1 MAAKP
6 HFAASVQ
13 SKKGRLY
20 AVMQVKKDG
29 TTKPVWR
36 ALGLSEG
43 ANKTKVNKA
52 FREVVAQYEQEFWE
66 EQERGGRPSADI
78 PVYDYL
84 VSYLK
89 RVEPELQKNTI
100 VSYRSM
106 TNGKIRRYFQR
117 RPQLTVGNLEA
128 PGHPGLLPKP
138 LRGRSGGQHGDPLP
152 RPAAAGL
159 PAGL

>member
-36 ALGLSEG
+36 ALGLPEG

-52 FREVVAQYEQEFWE
+52 FREVVAQYEQ
-66 EQERGGRPSADI
+66 
-78 PVYDYL
+78 
-84 VSYLK
+84 
-89 RVEPELQKNTI
+89 
-100 VSYRSM
+100 
-106 TNGKIRRYFQR
+106 
-117 RPQLTVGNLEA
+117 
-128 PGHPGLLPKP
+128 
-138 LRGRSGGQHGDPLP
+138 
-152 RPAAAGL
+152 
-159 PAGL
+159 

>member
-36 ALGLSEG
+36 ALGLPEG

-66 EQERGGRPSADI
+66 EQERGGRPPADI

-84 VSYLK
+84 VALSWETPICLGPDTRPLLVELK
-89 RVEPELQKNTI
+89 RMGSNVNQIAQKVNAGAFTSYNFQEVVDQLGALHEELCRLT
-100 VSYRSM
+100 RSSPW
-106 TNGKIRRYFQR
+106 QR
-117 RPQLTVGNLEA
+117 
-128 PGHPGLLPKP
+128 
-138 LRGRSGGQHGDPLP
+138 
-152 RPAAAGL
+152 
-159 PAGL
+159 

>member
-66 EQERGGRPSADI
+66 EQERGGRPPADI
-78 PVYDYL
+78 P
-84 VSYLK
+84 
-89 RVEPELQKNTI
+89 PCT
-100 VSYRSM
+100 
-106 TNGKIRRYFQR
+106 TTWC
-117 RPQLTVGNLEA
+117 PT
-128 PGHPGLLPKP
+128 
-138 LRGRSGGQHGDPLP
+138 
-152 RPAAAGL
+152 
-159 PAGL
+159 